1 MFSKRAFNAR
11 RRKTQALAKK
21 PVKVANEKPT
31 TEIFVNQTVIP
42 FKKTCDFCEEKR
54 AVFHCPKCTTTATG
68 TGDFLC
74 DSCDLEV
81 HRHVKRRNHIRTQ
94 IPDVTAREAVHKIM
108 GCFKYLLARKVL
120 VAKCRLEFQRFFD
133 PPTKTYFYF
142 RPSIQVFYQ
151 CPVSMSRRWR
161 MLRSGPSNAR
171 AARSE
176 AAARGAARGRSL
188 APRPRPSLLWS
199 RPWSPLQSLRPSR
212 RTRIAAVRENTPS
225 PQETKPTPQK
235 RTQET
240 SWRKP
245 LCLKEAE
252 LCPYPSFDDYV
263 FRIQARPPRPRG
275 LHSRRWRTDGRRGA
289 SVARWRTRALRET

>member
-21 PVKVANEKPT
+21 PAKVANEKPT

-142 RPSIQVFYQ
+142 RPSIQV
-151 CPVSMSRRWR
+151 CSRRP
-161 MLRSGPSNAR
+161 MYFLRV
-171 AARSE
+171 AAMAYAPVRSVE
-176 AAARGAARGRSL
+176 
-188 APRPRPSLLWS
+188 
-199 RPWSPLQSLRPSR
+199 
-212 RTRIAAVRENTPS
+212 
-225 PQETKPTPQK
+225 
-235 RTQET
+235 
-240 SWRKP
+240 
-245 LCLKEAE
+245 
-252 LCPYPSFDDYV
+252 
-263 FRIQARPPRPRG
+263 RPRG
-275 LHSRRWRTDGRRGA
+275 ADRGLWRCRRGRAHFGAYGQAGSRAYERADGRADRCA
-289 SVARWRTRALRET
+289 SPW

>member
-21 PVKVANEKPT
+21 PAKAANEKPT

-94 IPDVTAREAVHKIM
+94 LPDVTAREAVHKIM

-142 RPSIQVFYQ
+142 RPSIQVLL
-151 CPVSMSRRWR
+151 PVS
-161 MLRSGPSNAR
+161 
-171 AARSE
+171 
-176 AAARGAARGRSL
+176 
-188 APRPRPSLLWS
+188 
-199 RPWSPLQSLRPSR
+199 
-212 RTRIAAVRENTPS
+212 RI
-225 PQETKPTPQK
+225 
-235 RTQET
+235 
-240 SWRKP
+240 
-245 LCLKEAE
+245 
-252 LCPYPSFDDYV
+252 YV
-263 FRIQARPPRPRG
+263 
-275 LHSRRWRTDGRRGA
+275 SRRWRTRLPRSRRPARGRDA
-289 SVARWRTRALRET
+289 

>member
-21 PVKVANEKPT
+21 PAKAANEKPT

-151 CPVSMSRRWR
+151 CPGFIMSRRGR
-161 MLRSGPSNAR
+161 IR
-171 AARSE
+171 AAVPRRIGRVTPLE
-176 AAARGAARGRSL
+176 VFGAAAAAEPTSE
-188 APRPRPSLLWS
+188 P
-199 RPWSPLQSLRPSR
+199 
-212 RTRIAAVRENTPS
+212 AAE
-225 PQETKPTPQK
+225 PT
-235 RTQET
+235 
-240 SWRKP
+240 
-245 LCLKEAE
+245 
-252 LCPYPSFDDYV
+252 
-263 FRIQARPPRPRG
+263 
-275 LHSRRWRTDGRRGA
+275 
-289 SVARWRTRALRET
+289 

>member
-142 RPSIQVFYQ
+142 RPSIQVFD
-151 CPVSMSRRWR
+151 RRPTYF
-161 MLRSGPSNAR
+161 LRVAAMAYAGRSVGRPR
-171 AARSE
+171 AT
-176 AAARGAARGRSL
+176 RGAARG
-188 APRPRPSLLWS
+188 LW
-199 RPWSPLQSLRPSR
+199 
-212 RTRIAAVRENTPS
+212 
-225 PQETKPTPQK
+225 
-235 RTQET
+235 
-240 SWRKP
+240 
-245 LCLKEAE
+245 
-252 LCPYPSFDDYV
+252 
-263 FRIQARPPRPRG
+263 
-275 LHSRRWRTDGRRGA
+275 RRGRGRAYFGAYGQADERA
-289 SVARWRTRALRET
+289 SPR

>member
-142 RPSIQVFYQ
+142 RPSIQVFNRRPMYFPRVAAMAYA
-151 CPVSMSRRWR
+151 PVRSVERPRRPERGRGAWRRSRSVFGAAAAAEPT
-161 MLRSGPSNAR
+161 LEPAVEPTSEPTAKPTNAHR
-171 AARSE
+171 RGEREHAIAARDK
-176 AAARGAARGRSL
+176 A
-188 APRPRPSLLWS
+188 
-199 RPWSPLQSLRPSR
+199 
-212 RTRIAAVRENTPS
+212 NT
-225 PQETKPTPQK
+225 QNQ
-235 RTQET
+235 TQET

-275 LHSRRWRTDGRRGA
+275 LHSRRWRRMDA
-289 SVARWRTRALRET
+289 VARRWRGGGRGR

>member
-142 RPSIQVFYQ
+142 RPSIQVRSSVLCIFLA
-151 CPVSMSRRWR
+151 SLRWR

-171 AARSE
+171 VAPIEVFGAAAAAEPTSEPTAKPAAEPTSEPTAEPTDARRRGEREHAIAARDE
-176 AAARGAARGRSL
+176 DNKKPNAGDVLAQAPLPQGGGALPLPVLRRLRLPDPGAATASEGPSL
-188 APRPRPSLLWS
+188 ASM
-199 RPWSPLQSLRPSR
+199 
-212 RTRIAAVRENTPS
+212 A
-225 PQETKPTPQK
+225 
-235 RTQET
+235 
-240 SWRKP
+240 
-245 LCLKEAE
+245 
-252 LCPYPSFDDYV
+252 
-263 FRIQARPPRPRG
+263 
-275 LHSRRWRTDGRRGA
+275 
-289 SVARWRTRALRET
+289 

>member
-142 RPSIQVFYQ
+142 RPSIQVWNSVPYS
-151 CPVSMSRRWR
+151 CRGDGVHAVRSVARPRRR
-161 MLRSGPSNAR
+161 ERG
-171 AARSE
+171 
-176 AAARGAARGRSL
+176 RGAARGLWRRTRGR
-188 APRPRPSLLWS
+188 AYFGAWPS
-199 RPWSPLQSLRPSR
+199 RRPSR
-212 RTRIAAVRENTPS
+212 RTRIAAVREKHAIAERDKANTTKTNAGDVLAQAPLPQGGGALPLPVLRRLRLPDPGAAAASEGPS
-225 PQETKPTPQK
+225 LA
-235 RTQET
+235 
-240 SWRKP
+240 SMAWR
-245 LCLKEAE
+245 
-252 LCPYPSFDDYV
+252 
-263 FRIQARPPRPRG
+263 
-275 LHSRRWRTDGRRGA
+275 
-289 SVARWRTRALRET
+289 RTRALRET

>member
-21 PVKVANEKPT
+21 PVKAANEKPT

-151 CPVSMSRRWR
+151 CPVFMCRGDGVPARPVGRPRR
-161 MLRSGPSNAR
+161 AR
-171 AARSE
+171 RPTPHE
-176 AAARGAARGRSL
+176 VFGAAAAAEPTSEPAAEPTSEPTAKR
-188 APRPRPSLLWS
+188 
-199 RPWSPLQSLRPSR
+199 RPSR
-212 RTRIAAVRENTPS
+212 RLRIAAVRENTPS

-235 RTQET
+235 PNAGDVLAQA
-240 SWRKP
+240 P
-245 LCLKEAE
+245 LPQGGGALPLPVLRRLRLPDPGAAAASEG
-252 LCPYPSFDDYV
+252 PS
-263 FRIQARPPRPRG
+263 
-275 LHSRRWRTDGRRGA
+275 LA
-289 SVARWRTRALRET
+289 SMA

>member
-133 PPTKTYFYF
+133 PPTKTYSYF

-151 CPVSMSRRWR
+151 CPVFMSRRWR
-161 MLRSGPSNAR
+161 TRSRSGRARQRARRPCQGGAAGPGGADRRGRGRAYFGAGSGAHGEAYEQADGRADAR
-171 AARSE
+171 AS
-176 AAARGAARGRSL
+176 
-188 APRPRPSLLWS
+188 PR
-199 RPWSPLQSLRPSR
+199 
-212 RTRIAAVRENTPS
+212 
-225 PQETKPTPQK
+225 
-235 RTQET
+235 
-240 SWRKP
+240 
-245 LCLKEAE
+245 
-252 LCPYPSFDDYV
+252 
-263 FRIQARPPRPRG
+263 
-275 LHSRRWRTDGRRGA
+275 
-289 SVARWRTRALRET
+289 

>member
-21 PVKVANEKPT
+21 PVKAANEKPT

-151 CPVSMSRRWR
+151 CPVFMCRGDGVPARPVGRPRRAR
-161 MLRSGPSNAR
+161 RPTPLEVFGAAAAAEPTLEPAVEPTSEPTAKPTYAHRRGEREHAIAARDEANTTKTNAGDVLAQAPLPQGGGALPLPVLRRLRLPDPGAAAASEGPS
-171 AARSE
+171 
-176 AAARGAARGRSL
+176 L
-188 APRPRPSLLWS
+188 ASM
-199 RPWSPLQSLRPSR
+199 
-212 RTRIAAVRENTPS
+212 A
-225 PQETKPTPQK
+225 
-235 RTQET
+235 
-240 SWRKP
+240 
-245 LCLKEAE
+245 
-252 LCPYPSFDDYV
+252 
-263 FRIQARPPRPRG
+263 
-275 LHSRRWRTDGRRGA
+275 
-289 SVARWRTRALRET
+289 

>member
-142 RPSIQVFYQ
+142 RPSIQVCSQ
-151 CPVSMSRRWR
+151 RPVFMSRRWR
-161 MLRSGPSNAR
+161 TGPAR
-171 AARSE
+171 RAPAPARTRPRRVAPLE
-176 AAARGAARGRSL
+176 VGLWRRGRGRAYFGAGRGAHFRAYGQADERAS
-188 APRPRPSLLWS
+188 PR
-199 RPWSPLQSLRPSR
+199 
-212 RTRIAAVRENTPS
+212 
-225 PQETKPTPQK
+225 
-235 RTQET
+235 
-240 SWRKP
+240 
-245 LCLKEAE
+245 
-252 LCPYPSFDDYV
+252 
-263 FRIQARPPRPRG
+263 
-275 LHSRRWRTDGRRGA
+275 
-289 SVARWRTRALRET
+289 

>member
-142 RPSIQVFYQ
+142 RPSIQV
-151 CPVSMSRRWR
+151 CSRRPMYFLRVAAMAYAPVRSVERPRRPERGRDAWR
-161 MLRSGPSNAR
+161 RS
-171 AARSE
+171 
-176 AAARGAARGRSL
+176 RSL
-188 APRPRPSLLWS
+188 APRPRPSLL
-199 RPWSPLQSLRPSR
+199 RSLRPSR
-212 RTRIAAVRENTPS
+212 RTRIAAVREKHAIAERDKANT
-225 PQETKPTPQK
+225 TKPNAGDVLAQAPLPQGGGAL
-235 RTQET
+235 
-240 SWRKP
+240 P
-245 LCLKEAE
+245 LPVLRRLRLPDPGAAAASEG
-252 LCPYPSFDDYV
+252 PS
-263 FRIQARPPRPRG
+263 
-275 LHSRRWRTDGRRGA
+275 LA
-289 SVARWRTRALRET
+289 SMA

>member
-120 VAKCRLEFQRFFD
+120 VGWPPRVPRPD

-142 RPSIQVFYQ
+142 RPRSRFLTAPVFMSCDGV
-151 CPVSMSRRWR
+151 CPVRPGARSGRSRGAWRRSRSRRR
-161 MLRSGPSNAR
+161 GRGRAYFREPTAKPTNAHR
-171 AARSE
+171 RGEREHAIAARDK
-176 AAARGAARGRSL
+176 A
-188 APRPRPSLLWS
+188 
-199 RPWSPLQSLRPSR
+199 
-212 RTRIAAVRENTPS
+212 NT
-225 PQETKPTPQK
+225 QNQ
-235 RTQET
+235 TQET

-275 LHSRRWRTDGRRGA
+275 LHSRRWRGGGRGR
-289 SVARWRTRALRET
+289 

>member
-142 RPSIQVFYQ
+142 RPSIQV
-151 CPVSMSRRWR
+151 CSRVCCIFF
-161 MLRSGPSNAR
+161 A
-171 AARSE
+171 
-176 AAARGAARGRSL
+176 
-188 APRPRPSLLWS
+188 
-199 RPWSPLQSLRPSR
+199 
-212 RTRIAAVRENTPS
+212 
-225 PQETKPTPQK
+225 
-235 RTQET
+235 
-240 SWRKP
+240 
-245 LCLKEAE
+245 
-252 LCPYPSFDDYV
+252 
-263 FRIQARPPRPRG
+263 
-275 LHSRRWRTDGRRGA
+275 SRRWRTRLRRLA
-289 SVARWRTRALRET
+289 SAM

>member
-151 CPVSMSRRWR
+151 CPVFMSRRWR
-161 MLRSGPSNAR
+161 TGPARRAPGARPRRVAPLEVFGAAPAAEPTSEPTAKPTNAHR
-171 AARSE
+171 RGEREHAIAARDK
-176 AAARGAARGRSL
+176 A
-188 APRPRPSLLWS
+188 
-199 RPWSPLQSLRPSR
+199 
-212 RTRIAAVRENTPS
+212 NT
-225 PQETKPTPQK
+225 QNQ
-235 RTQET
+235 TQET

-275 LHSRRWRTDGRRGA
+275 LHSRRWRRMDA
-289 SVARWRTRALRET
+289 VARRWRGGGRGR

>member
-21 PVKVANEKPT
+21 PVKAANEKPT

-142 RPSIQVFYQ
+142 RPSIQVWNCVLYVF
-151 CPVSMSRRWR
+151 SSRR
-161 MLRSGPSNAR
+161 GDGVD
-171 AARSE
+171 
-176 AAARGAARGRSL
+176 ARGAVGRDSVRGG
-188 APRPRPSLLWS
+188 AAGPGDTD
-199 RPWSPLQSLRPSR
+199 R
-212 RTRIAAVRENTPS
+212 RTRGRA
-225 PQETKPTPQK
+225 
-235 RTQET
+235 
-240 SWRKP
+240 
-245 LCLKEAE
+245 
-252 LCPYPSFDDYV
+252 SFGAGHGAH
-263 FRIQARPPRPRG
+263 FRAYGQA
-275 LHSRRWRTDGRRGA
+275 DGRADARA
-289 SVARWRTRALRET
+289 SLR

>member
-21 PVKVANEKPT
+21 PVKAANEKPT

-142 RPSIQVFYQ
+142 RPSIQVWNCVLYVF
-151 CPVSMSRRWR
+151 SSRRGDGVCAT
-161 MLRSGPSNAR
+161 GPSGAR
-171 AARSE
+171 ARRVTPLEVFGGSGRAYFG
-176 AAARGAARGRSL
+176 AGRGAHFRACGQAYGRADERAS
-188 APRPRPSLLWS
+188 PR
-199 RPWSPLQSLRPSR
+199 
-212 RTRIAAVRENTPS
+212 
-225 PQETKPTPQK
+225 
-235 RTQET
+235 
-240 SWRKP
+240 
-245 LCLKEAE
+245 
-252 LCPYPSFDDYV
+252 
-263 FRIQARPPRPRG
+263 
-275 LHSRRWRTDGRRGA
+275 
-289 SVARWRTRALRET
+289 

>member
-21 PVKVANEKPT
+21 PAKVANEKPT

-142 RPSIQVFYQ
+142 RPSIQVFDQ
-151 CPVSMSRRWR
+151 CPLFMLRRWR
-161 MLRSGPSNAR
+161 TGPARRAPARDAWRRS
-171 AARSE
+171 
-176 AAARGAARGRSL
+176 RSL
-188 APRPRPSLLWS
+188 APRPRPSLLRS
-199 RPWSPLQSLRPSR
+199 RPRSPLQSLRPSR
-212 RTRIAAVRENTPS
+212 RPSRRPRVAAARENTSS
-225 PQETKPTPQK
+225 PQGTKPTPQNQ
-235 RTQET
+235 TQET

-263 FRIQARPPRPRG
+263 FRIQARQPRPRG
-275 LHSRRWRTDGRRGA
+275 LHSCRWRRDGRRA
-289 SVARWRTRALRET
+289 ADEAARET

>member
-21 PVKVANEKPT
+21 PVKAANEKPT

-142 RPSIQVFYQ
+142 RPSIQVSTPASYVF
-151 CPVSMSRRWR
+151 
-161 MLRSGPSNAR
+161 LRVAAMAYTRGR
-171 AARSE
+171 AE
-176 AAARGAARGRSL
+176 ADRACDAARGLWRRGRGR
-188 APRPRPSLLWS
+188 A
-199 RPWSPLQSLRPSR
+199 
-212 RTRIAAVRENTPS
+212 
-225 PQETKPTPQK
+225 
-235 RTQET
+235 
-240 SWRKP
+240 
-245 LCLKEAE
+245 
-252 LCPYPSFDDYV
+252 SFGAGRGAH
-263 FRIQARPPRPRG
+263 FRAYGQA
-275 LHSRRWRTDGRRGA
+275 DGRADVCA
-289 SVARWRTRALRET
+289 SPR

>member
-21 PVKVANEKPT
+21 PAKVANEKPT

-151 CPVSMSRRWR
+151 CPVFMCRGDGVPARPVGRPRR
-161 MLRSGPSNAR
+161 AR
-171 AARSE
+171 RPTPHE
-176 AAARGAARGRSL
+176 VFGAAAAAEPTSEPAAEPTSEPTAKR
-188 APRPRPSLLWS
+188 
-199 RPWSPLQSLRPSR
+199 RPSR
-212 RTRIAAVRENTPS
+212 RLRIAAVRENTPS

-235 RTQET
+235 PNAGDVLAQA
-240 SWRKP
+240 P
-245 LCLKEAE
+245 LPQGGGALPLPVLRRLRLPDPGAAAASEG
-252 LCPYPSFDDYV
+252 PS
-263 FRIQARPPRPRG
+263 
-275 LHSRRWRTDGRRGA
+275 LA
-289 SVARWRTRALRET
+289 SMA

>member
-142 RPSIQVFYQ
+142 RPSIQVFNRRPMYFPRVAAMAYA
-151 CPVSMSRRWR
+151 PVRSVERPRRPERGRDAWR
-161 MLRSGPSNAR
+161 RS
-171 AARSE
+171 
-176 AAARGAARGRSL
+176 RSL
-188 APRPRPSLLWS
+188 APPPRAEPTLEPTAEPTPEPTAKPTNAHRRGEREHAIAARDKANTTKTNAGDVLAQAPLPQGGGALPLPVLRRLRLPDPGAATASEGPSL
-199 RPWSPLQSLRPSR
+199 
-212 RTRIAAVRENTPS
+212 
-225 PQETKPTPQK
+225 
-235 RTQET
+235 
-240 SWRKP
+240 
-245 LCLKEAE
+245 
-252 LCPYPSFDDYV
+252 
-263 FRIQARPPRPRG
+263 
-275 LHSRRWRTDGRRGA
+275 A
-289 SVARWRTRALRET
+289 SMA

>member
-142 RPSIQVFYQ
+142 RPSIQV
-151 CPVSMSRRWR
+151 CSRRP
-161 MLRSGPSNAR
+161 MYFLRV
-171 AARSE
+171 AAMAYAPVRSVE
-176 AAARGAARGRSL
+176 RPRRPERGRGAWRRSRSL
-188 APRPRPSLLWS
+188 APHPRPSLL
-199 RPWSPLQSLRPSR
+199 RSLRPSR

-225 PQETKPTPQK
+225 PQETKPILKTK
-235 RTQET
+235 RRRRPGA
-240 SWRKP
+240 S
-245 LCLKEAE
+245 
-252 LCPYPSFDDYV
+252 PS
-263 FRIQARPPRPRG
+263 A
-275 LHSRRWRTDGRRGA
+275 SRRRSSAPTRPSTTTSSGSRRGRRVRGA
-289 SVARWRTRALRET
+289 FTRVDGVGWTPWRVDGVEADEGAERVVDRGT

>member
-21 PVKVANEKPT
+21 PAKVANDKPT
-31 TEIFVNQTVIP
+31 TEIFVNQTVVP

-151 CPVSMSRRWR
+151 CPAFMPRRWR
-161 MLRSGPSNAR
+161 TRLPSGAGPG
-171 AARSE
+171 E
-176 AAARGAARGRSL
+176 AAARGAARG
-188 APRPRPSLLWS
+188 LW
-199 RPWSPLQSLRPSR
+199 R
-212 RTRIAAVRENTPS
+212 RGRGRAYFAA
-225 PQETKPTPQK
+225 
-235 RTQET
+235 
-240 SWRKP
+240 
-245 LCLKEAE
+245 
-252 LCPYPSFDDYV
+252 YG
-263 FRIQARPPRPRG
+263 QAGGRAYE
-275 LHSRRWRTDGRRGA
+275 RTDGRADGRRARA
-289 SVARWRTRALRET
+289 SPW

>member
-31 TEIFVNQTVIP
+31 TELFVNQTVII

-142 RPSIQVFYQ
+142 RPSIQVR
-151 CPVSMSRRWR
+151 SRRPTYFLR
-161 MLRSGPSNAR
+161 VAAMAYAPTERSGATACEVAPPGRGTDRRGSGR
-171 AARSE
+171 AA
-176 AAARGAARGRSL
+176 L
-188 APRPRPSLLWS
+188 LLTPRPP
-199 RPWSPLQSLRPSR
+199 
-212 RTRIAAVRENTPS
+212 
-225 PQETKPTPQK
+225 
-235 RTQET
+235 
-240 SWRKP
+240 
-245 LCLKEAE
+245 
-252 LCPYPSFDDYV
+252 
-263 FRIQARPPRPRG
+263 
-275 LHSRRWRTDGRRGA
+275 
-289 SVARWRTRALRET
+289 

>member
-21 PVKVANEKPT
+21 PAKVANEKPT

-142 RPSIQVFYQ
+142 RPSIQVW
-151 CPVSMSRRWR
+151 SRRPTYF
-161 MLRSGPSNAR
+161 LRVAAMAYALPVRRAPAR
-171 AARSE
+171 DA
-176 AAARGAARGRSL
+176 
-188 APRPRPSLLWS
+188 
-199 RPWSPLQSLRPSR
+199 
-212 RTRIAAVRENTPS
+212 
-225 PQETKPTPQK
+225 
-235 RTQET
+235 
-240 SWRKP
+240 
-245 LCLKEAE
+245 
-252 LCPYPSFDDYV
+252 
-263 FRIQARPPRPRG
+263 
-275 LHSRRWRTDGRRGA
+275 
-289 SVARWRTRALRET
+289 

>member
-133 PPTKTYFYF
+133 PLTKTYFYF
-142 RPSIQVFYQ
+142 RPSIQVW
-151 CPVSMSRRWR
+151 SRRPMYFLR
-161 MLRSGPSNAR
+161 VAAMAYRSGPSEATAVPRRRRRAGDTDCRGRGRAHFGAYDQAGSRAYERADGRATNAHR
-171 AARSE
+171 RGEREHAIAARDK
-176 AAARGAARGRSL
+176 A
-188 APRPRPSLLWS
+188 
-199 RPWSPLQSLRPSR
+199 
-212 RTRIAAVRENTPS
+212 NT
-225 PQETKPTPQK
+225 QNQ
-235 RTQET
+235 TQET

-275 LHSRRWRTDGRRGA
+275 LHSRRWRRMDA
-289 SVARWRTRALRET
+289 VARRWRGGGRGR

>member
-142 RPSIQVFYQ
+142 RPSIQV
-151 CPVSMSRRWR
+151 
-161 MLRSGPSNAR
+161 RSSVLCIF
-171 AARSE
+171 
-176 AAARGAARGRSL
+176 L
-188 APRPRPSLLWS
+188 A
-199 RPWSPLQSLRPSR
+199 
-212 RTRIAAVRENTPS
+212 
-225 PQETKPTPQK
+225 
-235 RTQET
+235 
-240 SWRKP
+240 
-245 LCLKEAE
+245 
-252 LCPYPSFDDYV
+252 
-263 FRIQARPPRPRG
+263 
-275 LHSRRWRTDGRRGA
+275 SRRWRTRPRSGRARQRARRPCRGGAAGPGGADRRGRGRAHFGAYGQAGSRAYERADGRADRCA
-289 SVARWRTRALRET
+289 SPW

>member
-21 PVKVANEKPT
+21 PAKVANEKPT

-81 HRHVKRRNHIRTQ
+81 HHHVKRRNHIRTQ

-142 RPSIQVFYQ
+142 RPSIQVCSRVCCIFFA
-151 CPVSMSRRWR
+151 SRRWR
-161 MLRSGPSNAR
+161 MLRSGPSGAR
-171 AARSE
+171 AGASE
-176 AAARGAARGRSL
+176 AATRGAARG
-188 APRPRPSLLWS
+188 LW
-199 RPWSPLQSLRPSR
+199 R
-212 RTRIAAVRENTPS
+212 RTR
-225 PQETKPTPQK
+225 
-235 RTQET
+235 
-240 SWRKP
+240 
-245 LCLKEAE
+245 
-252 LCPYPSFDDYV
+252 
-263 FRIQARPPRPRG
+263 
-275 LHSRRWRTDGRRGA
+275 GRAYLGAGRGA
-289 SVARWRTRALRET
+289 HFRAYGHLARASPR

>member
-21 PVKVANEKPT
+21 PAKVANEKPT

-142 RPSIQVFYQ
+142 RPSIQVFDQ
-151 CPVSMSRRWR
+151 CPFFMPRRWR
-161 MLRSGPSNAR
+161 TGPARRAPARDAWRRS
-171 AARSE
+171 
-176 AAARGAARGRSL
+176 RSL
-188 APRPRPSLLWS
+188 APRPRPSLLRS
-199 RPWSPLQSLRPSR
+199 RPQSLLRSR
-212 RTRIAAVRENTPS
+212 ECNVVVLYLASMAWERCSKYSREAFAAAMMQGQHE
-225 PQETKPTPQK
+225 K
-235 RTQET
+235 RK
-240 SWRKP
+240 S
-245 LCLKEAE
+245 E
-252 LCPYPSFDDYV
+252 L
-263 FRIQARPPRPRG
+263 A
-275 LHSRRWRTDGRRGA
+275 
-289 SVARWRTRALRET
+289 

>member
-21 PVKVANEKPT
+21 PAKVANEKPT

-142 RPSIQVFYQ
+142 RPSIQVFNRRPMYFLRVAAMAYA
-151 CPVSMSRRWR
+151 PVRSVGRPRRRERGRDAWR
-161 MLRSGPSNAR
+161 RS
-171 AARSE
+171 
-176 AAARGAARGRSL
+176 RSL
-188 APRPRPSLLWS
+188 APHPRPSLPRS
-199 RPWSPLQSLRPSR
+199 RPRSPLQSLRPLG
-212 RTRIAAVRENTPS
+212 TRIAAVREKHAIAERDKANT
-225 PQETKPTPQK
+225 TKPNAGDVLAQAPLPQGGGAL
-235 RTQET
+235 
-240 SWRKP
+240 P
-245 LCLKEAE
+245 LPVLRRLRLPDPGAAAASEG
-252 LCPYPSFDDYV
+252 PS
-263 FRIQARPPRPRG
+263 
-275 LHSRRWRTDGRRGA
+275 LA
-289 SVARWRTRALRET
+289 SMA

>member
-21 PVKVANEKPT
+21 PAKVANEKPT

-151 CPVSMSRRWR
+151 CPVFM
-161 MLRSGPSNAR
+161 P
-171 AARSE
+171 
-176 AAARGAARGRSL
+176 
-188 APRPRPSLLWS
+188 
-199 RPWSPLQSLRPSR
+199 
-212 RTRIAAVRENTPS
+212 
-225 PQETKPTPQK
+225 
-235 RTQET
+235 
-240 SWRKP
+240 
-245 LCLKEAE
+245 
-252 LCPYPSFDDYV
+252 
-263 FRIQARPPRPRG
+263 
-275 LHSRRWRTDGRRGA
+275 RRWRTRGPVRRA
-289 SVARWRTRALRET
+289 PARDA